1 MGFDGVSNIYSDGWA
16 MTLLDPPVGPT
27 VDDLVTAWA
36 NVPELNATEPVDIKV
51 DGYTGKQIEFTV
63 PDDPVDCAFDPCR
76 FGVWYG
82 TEPQQPAVGPRRLAA
97 GTLSVSPNTH
107 FQMLVLDVDG
117 TRLLIAASTNPDTLP
132 QDRAA
137 LEDLLASIQIG

>member
-1 MGFDGVSNIYSDGWA
+1 

-51 DGYTGKQIEFTV
+51 NGYHGKQIEFTV

-82 TEPQQPAVGPRRLAA
+82 TEPPATSGRDLAA
-97 GTLSVSPNTH
+97 QPLAVFGMPNTH
-107 FQMLVLDVDG
+107 FQMLVLDVHG